1 MSTRAIG
8 IPRILV
14 LSLALAAIT
23 LPLAPIAWAES
34 EASLSAGSEASWG
47 GWSSAASRSSSS
59 EATWGGWGSEASRGG
74 YSAASSQAS
83 SESGLGLR
91 MPGGF
96 SRRYSRYAGGG
107 GYGGYGAYGS
117 GYDQNEASALQRMRQ
132 EQQQEQQHEHSLASM
147 PDSSFVHTY
156 GSAARR
162 GGIVDTYRRQS
173 NPYWNGAA
181 SGAAASYVPPVP
193 QPQP

>member
-1 MSTRAIG
+1 MAR
-8 IPRILV
+8 
-14 LSLALAAIT
+14 
-23 LPLAPIAWAES
+23 AES

-107 GYGGYGAYGS
+107 YGGYGGGS
-117 GYDQNEASALQRMRQ
+117 GYDQNEASALQRLRS

-181 SGAAASYVPPVP
+181 SGAASSYVPPP
-193 QPQP
+193 TQPQQ

>member
-14 LSLALAAIT
+14 FCLALAAI
-23 LPLAPIAWAES
+23 LPIAPMARAES

-74 YSAASSQAS
+74 YSAASSQAG

-107 GYGGYGAYGS
+107 YGGYGGGS
-117 GYDQNEASALQRMRQ
+117 GYDQNEATALQRMRR

-181 SGAAASYVPPVP
+181 SGAASSYVPPYP
-193 QPQP
+193 QQQP